1 LPLPFLV
8 LQWFHGRQH
17 VRARE
22 EFRRRALESAG
33 IIEARLFR
41 LSRMSLRTKLTR
53 ISMLFPVV
61 FGLLSS
67 SGKASALPSPRAV
80 LPAFPQRTLPDSQS
94 DDSAKHE
101 TELRE
106 AVRRAPANAAHLAQL
121 GSLLAMQNKPGEA
134 VPYLEGA
141 LKLNPGDME
150 TRRTLATSYW
160 QLGKLA
166 EARKNLEIVLKTRPD
181 DTLAVLLLGMVSEDL
196 GDHERAAVLL
206 ADVIPLV
213 RQRPETIDSLARAY
227 YHLGQTDKARN
238 TLQML
243 NKHPA
248 GPEAVFQGGRL
259 AVEFK
264 DYDAAEEMFH
274 SIQSTYPDA
283 AALNYNLGLA
293 QFSAKLYTDCEKT
306 LLASIGYGHGT
317 AEAYALLGWSYQ
329 KQDQLPE
336 MLKAF
341 EKAINMDPANQ
352 TYYIDLGDGLAEK
365 KNYATAIEVAKEAAK
380 RFPSSSGVYSM
391 KGSVELKMYLLTEAL
406 KSYSKAVELDPN
418 NPRAVLGLA
427 LTQWNMDRSDDAAR
441 TFEEG
446 ARKFPRDGFFLLK
459 YALFLLNAPGERDA
473 AQVARV
479 RNLLKKSEELDG
491 SMAETH
497 FQLGNLAMREN
508 NYDEAVDELQTAAKL
523 EPDLSKAHLALAR
536 VYRRAG
542 RTEEAEK
549 ETGLHRKL
557 KASEEQ
563 NADVNTAIGTRH
575 P

>member
-1 LPLPFLV
+1 MS
-8 LQWFHGRQH
+8 
-17 VRARE
+17 
-22 EFRRRALESAG
+22 FRT
-33 IIEARLFR
+33 
-41 LSRMSLRTKLTR
+41 MLTR
-53 ISMLFPVV
+53 IALLPIV

-67 SGKASALPSPRAV
+67 SEMASALPSPPAALPTFSQRA
-80 LPAFPQRTLPDSQS
+80 LPDSQG
-94 DDSAKHE
+94 DDLAKHE
-101 TELRE
+101 AELRE
-106 AVRRAPANAAHLAQL
+106 TIRRAPANPTYLAQL
-121 GSLLAMQNKPGEA
+121 GSLLAMQNMPGEA
-134 VPYLEGA
+134 VPYFERA
-141 LKLNPGDME
+141 LKLNPADVE

-166 EARKNLEIVLKTRPD
+166 EARKNLEIVLKARPD
-181 DTLAVLLLGMVSEDL
+181 DTLAILLLGMVSEDL
-196 GDHERAAVLL
+196 DDHQRTAELL
-206 ADVIPLV
+206 SGVIPLV
-213 RQRPETIDSLARAY
+213 RQRPETINSLARAY

-243 NKHPA
+243 VEHLV
-248 GPEAVFQGGRL
+248 GPEAVFQGGRI

-264 DYDAAEEMFH
+264 DYDAAEKMFL
-274 SIQSTYPDA
+274 SIQTTYPDP
-283 AALNYNLGLA
+283 AALNYNLALA
-293 QFSAKLYTDCEKT
+293 QFSAKRYTDCEKT

-317 AEAYALLGWSYQ
+317 AEAYALLGWTYQ
-329 KQDQLPE
+329 KQDHLPE

-341 EKAINMDPANQ
+341 EKAINMEPANQ

-427 LTQWNMDRSDDAAR
+427 LTQWNMDRSDDAAK

-473 AQVARV
+473 EQVARIK
-479 RNLLKKSEELDG
+479 NLLKKSEELDD

-497 FQLGNLAMREN
+497 FQLGNLAMKEN
-508 NYDEAVDELQTAAKL
+508 NYQEALNELQIAAKL

-549 ETGLHRKL
+549 ETELHRKL

-563 NADVNTAIGTRH
+563 NADVNAAIGTRH

>member
-1 LPLPFLV
+1 
-8 LQWFHGRQH
+8 
-17 VRARE
+17 
-22 EFRRRALESAG
+22 
-33 IIEARLFR
+33 
-41 LSRMSLRTKLTR
+41 MNLRTILMR
-53 ISMLFPVV
+53 IAMLVFVA
-61 FGLLSS
+61 FGLLGS
-67 SGKASALPSPRAV
+67 SGMSSRTALPT
-80 LPAFPQRTLPDSQS
+80 FPQRTLPDSQG

-101 TELRE
+101 AELRE
-106 AVRRAPANAAHLAQL
+106 AIRRAPANPAYLSQL
-121 GSLLAMQNKPGEA
+121 GSLLAMQNKMGEA
-134 VPYLEGA
+134 VPYLEKA
-141 LKLNPGDME
+141 LKLNPADAE

-166 EARKNLEIVLKTRPD
+166 EARKNLEIVLKTHRD
-181 DTLAVLLLGMVSEDL
+181 DTVAILLLGMVSEDL
-196 GDHERAAVLL
+196 GDHQRATELL

-243 NKHPA
+243 VGHP
-248 GPEAVFQGGRL
+248 GPEAVFQGGRI
-259 AVEFK
+259 AAEFK
-264 DYDAAEEMFH
+264 DYETAEKMFL
-274 SIQSTYPDA
+274 SVQTTYPDA
-283 AALNYNLGLA
+283 ASLNYNLALA
-293 QFSAKLYTDCEKT
+293 QFSAKQYAECEKT

-317 AEAYALLGWSYQ
+317 ADAYALLGWAYQ

-341 EKAINMDPANQ
+341 EKAINMEPTKQ
-352 TYYIDLGDGLAEK
+352 IYYIDLGDGLAEK
-365 KNYATAIEVAKEAAK
+365 KNYATAIEVAKQAVK
-380 RFPSSSGVYSM
+380 RFPSSSSVYSM

-406 KSYSKAVELDPN
+406 KSYSKAVELDAN

-427 LTQWNMDRSDDAAR
+427 LTLWNMDRGDEAAKW
-441 TFEEG
+441 FEEG
-446 ARKFPRDGFFLLK
+446 VRKFPRDGFVLLK
-459 YALFLLNAPGERDA
+459 YAMFLLNAPRERDA
-473 AQVARV
+473 EQVARIKS
-479 RNLLKKSEELDG
+479 LLKKSEELDG

-497 FQLGNLAMREN
+497 FQLGNLAMKEN
-508 NYDEAVDELQTAAKL
+508 KYDEALNELQIAAKL

-549 ETGLHRKL
+549 ETELHRKL

-563 NADVNTAIGTRH
+563 NADVNAAIGTRH

>member
-1 LPLPFLV
+1 MRLRNIQGTIAILLP
-8 LQWFHGRQH
+8 
-17 VRARE
+17 A
-22 EFRRRALESAG
+22 
-33 IIEARLFR
+33 
-41 LSRMSLRTKLTR
+41 
-53 ISMLFPVV
+53 V
-61 FGLLSS
+61 FGLLST
-67 SGKASALPSPRAV
+67 SGVASALPSPRAA
-80 LPAFPQRTLPDSQS
+80 LPTFPQRTLPDAQGE
-94 DDSAKHE
+94 DAAKHE
-101 TELRE
+101 AELRE
-106 AVRRAPANAAHLAQL
+106 AIRRAPANPGYLAQL
-121 GSLLAMQNKPGEA
+121 GSILAKQNKMGEA
-134 VPYLEGA
+134 VPYLERA
-141 LKLNPGDME
+141 LKLNPGDAE

-166 EARKNLEIVLKTRPD
+166 EARKNLETVLKTHPD
-181 DTLAVLLLGMVSEDL
+181 DTLATMLLGMVSEDF
-196 GDHERAAVLL
+196 GDHQRAALLL

-243 NKHPA
+243 VGHRA
-248 GPEAVFQGGRL
+248 GPEAVFQGGRI

-264 DYDAAEEMFH
+264 DYDTAEEMFLP
-274 SIQSTYPDA
+274 IQSTYPDA
-283 AALNYNLGLA
+283 AALNYNLALA
-293 QFSAKLYTDCEKT
+293 QFSAKRYADCEKT
-306 LLASIGYGHGT
+306 LLASMGYGHGT
-317 AEAYALLGWSYQ
+317 AEAYALLGWTYQ
-329 KQDQLPE
+329 KQDHLPE

-365 KNYATAIEVAKEAAK
+365 KNYATAREVAKEAAK

-406 KSYSKAVELDPN
+406 KSYSKAVELDAN

-427 LTQWNMDRSDDAAR
+427 LTLWNMDRSDEAAKW
-441 TFEEG
+441 FEEG
-446 ARKFPRDGFFLLK
+446 VRKFPRDGFVLLK

-473 AQVARV
+473 EQVARIKK
-479 RNLLKKSEELDG
+479 LLKKSEELDD

-497 FQLGNLAMREN
+497 FQLGNLAMKEN
-508 NYDEAVDELQTAAKL
+508 KYEEALNELQIAAKL

-549 ETGLHRKL
+549 ETELHRKL

-563 NADVNTAIGTRH
+563 NADVNAAIGARH

>member
-1 LPLPFLV
+1 
-8 LQWFHGRQH
+8 
-17 VRARE
+17 
-22 EFRRRALESAG
+22 
-33 IIEARLFR
+33 
-41 LSRMSLRTKLTR
+41 MSLRTIAGTIAIL
-53 ISMLFPVV
+53 LPAV
-61 FGLLSS
+61 FGLPNS
-67 SGKASALPSPRAV
+67 SGMASALTP
-80 LPAFPQRTLPDSQS
+80 PQASLVSQRMLSDSQS
-94 DDSAKHE
+94 EDSAKQE
-101 TELRE
+101 AALRE
-106 AVRRAPANAAHLAQL
+106 AIRRAPANPAYLAQL
-121 GSLLAMQNKPGEA
+121 GSILAIQSKPGEA
-134 VPYLEGA
+134 VPYLERA

-166 EARKNLEIVLKTRPD
+166 EARKNLEIVLKTHPD
-181 DTLAVLLLGMVSEDL
+181 DTLAGLLLGMVFEDL
-196 GDHERAAVLL
+196 GDHQHAAELL

-213 RQRPETIDSLARAY
+213 RQRPETINSLARAY

-243 NKHPA
+243 VGHPA
-248 GPEAVFQGGRL
+248 GPEAVFQGGRI
-259 AVEFK
+259 AAEFK
-264 DYDAAEEMFH
+264 DYDTAEKMFL
-274 SIQSTYPDA
+274 SIQSAYPDA
-283 AALNYNLGLA
+283 ATLNYNLALA
-293 QFSAKLYTDCEKT
+293 QFSAKRYADCEMT

-317 AEAYALLGWSYQ
+317 AEAYALLGWTYQ
-329 KQDQLPE
+329 KQDHLPE

-352 TYYIDLGDGLAEK
+352 TYFIDLGDGLAEK

-427 LTQWNMDRSDDAAR
+427 LTFWNMGRSDEAAKV
-441 TFEEG
+441 FEEG
-446 ARKFPRDGFFLLK
+446 VRKFPRDGFVLLK

-473 AQVARV
+473 EQVTRIK
-479 RNLLKKSEELDG
+479 NLLKKSEELDA

-497 FQLGNLAMREN
+497 FQLGNLAMQEN
-508 NYDEAVDELQTAAKL
+508 KYDEALKELQIAARL

-549 ETGLHRKL
+549 ETALHRKL

-563 NADVNTAIGTRH
+563 NADVNAAIGTRH

>member
-1 LPLPFLV
+1 
-8 LQWFHGRQH
+8 
-17 VRARE
+17 
-22 EFRRRALESAG
+22 
-33 IIEARLFR
+33 
-41 LSRMSLRTKLTR
+41 MLTR
-53 ISMLFPVV
+53 IALLPIV

-67 SGKASALPSPRAV
+67 SEMASALPSPPAALPTFSQRA
-80 LPAFPQRTLPDSQS
+80 LPDSQG
-94 DDSAKHE
+94 DDLAKHE
-101 TELRE
+101 AELRE
-106 AVRRAPANAAHLAQL
+106 TIRRAPANPTYLAQL
-121 GSLLAMQNKPGEA
+121 GSLLAMQNMPGEA
-134 VPYLEGA
+134 VPYFERA
-141 LKLNPGDME
+141 LKLNPADVE

-166 EARKNLEIVLKTRPD
+166 EARKNLEIVLKARPD
-181 DTLAVLLLGMVSEDL
+181 DTLAILLLGMVSEDL
-196 GDHERAAVLL
+196 DDHQRTAELL
-206 ADVIPLV
+206 SGVIPLV
-213 RQRPETIDSLARAY
+213 RQRPETINSLARAY

-243 NKHPA
+243 VEHLV
-248 GPEAVFQGGRL
+248 GPEAVFQGGRI

-264 DYDAAEEMFH
+264 DYDAAEKMFL
-274 SIQSTYPDA
+274 SIQTTYPDP
-283 AALNYNLGLA
+283 AALNYNLALA
-293 QFSAKLYTDCEKT
+293 QFSAKRYTDCEKT

-317 AEAYALLGWSYQ
+317 AEAYALLGWTYQ
-329 KQDQLPE
+329 KQDHLPE

-341 EKAINMDPANQ
+341 EKAINMEPANQ

-427 LTQWNMDRSDDAAR
+427 LTQWNMDRSDDAAK

-473 AQVARV
+473 EQVARIK
-479 RNLLKKSEELDG
+479 NLLKKSEELDD

-497 FQLGNLAMREN
+497 FQLGNLAMKEN
-508 NYDEAVDELQTAAKL
+508 NYQEALNELQIAAKL

-549 ETGLHRKL
+549 ETELHRKL

-563 NADVNTAIGTRH
+563 NADVNAAIGTRH

>member
-1 LPLPFLV
+1 MRLRNIQGTIAILLP
-8 LQWFHGRQH
+8 
-17 VRARE
+17 A
-22 EFRRRALESAG
+22 
-33 IIEARLFR
+33 
-41 LSRMSLRTKLTR
+41 
-53 ISMLFPVV
+53 V
-61 FGLLSS
+61 FGLLST
-67 SGKASALPSPRAV
+67 SGVASALPSPRAA
-80 LPAFPQRTLPDSQS
+80 LPTFPQRTLPDAQGE
-94 DDSAKHE
+94 DAAKHE
-101 TELRE
+101 AELRE
-106 AVRRAPANAAHLAQL
+106 AIRRAPANPGYLAQL
-121 GSLLAMQNKPGEA
+121 GSILAKQNKMGEA
-134 VPYLEGA
+134 VPYLERA
-141 LKLNPGDME
+141 LKLNPGDAE

-166 EARKNLEIVLKTRPD
+166 EARKNLETVLKTHPD
-181 DTLAVLLLGMVSEDL
+181 DTLATMLLGMVSEDF
-196 GDHERAAVLL
+196 GDHQRAALLL

-243 NKHPA
+243 VGHRA
-248 GPEAVFQGGRL
+248 GPEAVFQGGRI

-264 DYDAAEEMFH
+264 DYDTAEEMFLP
-274 SIQSTYPDA
+274 IQSTYPDA
-283 AALNYNLGLA
+283 AALNYNLALA
-293 QFSAKLYTDCEKT
+293 QFSAKRYADCEKT
-306 LLASIGYGHGT
+306 LLASMGYGHGT
-317 AEAYALLGWSYQ
+317 AEAYALLGWTYQ
-329 KQDQLPE
+329 KQDHLPE

-365 KNYATAIEVAKEAAK
+365 KNYATAREVAKEAAK

-427 LTQWNMDRSDDAAR
+427 LTLWNMDRSDEAAK

-446 ARKFPRDGFFLLK
+446 VRK

-473 AQVARV
+473 EQVARIKK
-479 RNLLKKSEELDG
+479 LLKKSEELDD

-497 FQLGNLAMREN
+497 FQLGNLAMKEN
-508 NYDEAVDELQTAAKL
+508 KYEEALNELQIAAKL

-549 ETGLHRKL
+549 ETELHRKL

-563 NADVNTAIGTRH
+563 NADVNAAIGARH